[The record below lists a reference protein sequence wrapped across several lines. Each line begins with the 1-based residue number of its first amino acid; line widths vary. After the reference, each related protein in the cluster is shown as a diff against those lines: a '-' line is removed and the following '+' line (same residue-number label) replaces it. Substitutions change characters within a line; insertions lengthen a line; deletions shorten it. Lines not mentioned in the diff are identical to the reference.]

1 MNDVIT
7 ALRRVVDDLASEN
20 LLALVDSGMSGGLT
34 VKEVVY
40 RGGTARRCR
49 MQLTIQGG
57 RLLPEWVLEFLGMGR
72 GPALPAFF
80 CTDAFG
86 RHVTIIGFDEDLFH
100 EIDDADDDTAAGAA
114 VPVEKFPVTVMGWPE
129 DWAKDHSLRETI
141 RIDPRGLPPAEQVE
155 QMRCTARSRTSGSSR
170 SCSSAS
176 PSNASPTPASSA
188 KRELRHRP

>member
-1 MNDVIT
+1 
-7 ALRRVVDDLASEN
+7 
-20 LLALVDSGMSGGLT
+20 
-34 VKEVVY
+34 
-40 RGGTARRCR
+40 

-57 RLLPEWVLEFLGMGR
+57 RLLPEWVLEFLGMGK

-100 EIDDADDDTAAGAA
+100 EINDADDDTVAGAA
-114 VPVEKFPVTVMGWPE
+114 VPVEKFPVSVMGWPE

-155 QMRCTARSRTSGSSR
+155 QYLADGTVDGVPFEAVDRDLFTRMADI
-170 SCSSAS
+170 
-176 PSNASPTPASSA
+176 
-188 KRELRHRP
+188 LRNRGH

>member
-1 MNDVIT
+1 V
-7 ALRRVVDDLASEN
+7 
-20 LLALVDSGMSGGLT
+20 
-34 VKEVVY
+34 
-40 RGGTARRCR
+40 
-49 MQLTIQGG
+49 QLTIQGG
-57 RLLPEWVLEFLGMGR
+57 RLLPEWVLEFLGMGK

-100 EIDDADDDTAAGAA
+100 EINDADDDTAAGSA

-155 QMRCTARSRTSGSSR
+155 QYLADGTVDGVPFEAVDRDLFTRMADI
-170 SCSSAS
+170 
-176 PSNASPTPASSA
+176 
-188 KRELRHRP
+188 LRNRGR